1 MEFTQHHRT
10 ELGAG
15 KPSVTIQSNTLL
27 QVSFGGWGGTWVQQE
42 GLVTPGPATRV
53 ELPLGRRN
61 AHTSLKPWGPRG
73 RGPPWAIPLSSCLSS
88 PRPSFHPEPQA
99 ASLLPSFLWPLHCF
113 RIKVLWEHTHPRLS
127 SSKIKTCHCFL
138 GPPEHLPPTIVN

>member
-1 MEFTQHHRT
+1 MPK
-10 ELGAG
+10 A
-15 KPSVTIQSNTLL
+15 PSKTK
-27 QVSFGGWGGTWVQQE
+27 GGWGGTWVQQE